1 MKDTSTR
8 KPKISNTKRFKL
20 YESMKSETKAAL
32 LAIRENIEMELFSS
46 EEGCI
51 VIQTQEEK
59 VEYTSNQVSRNLWKI
74 LDL

>member
-1 MKDTSTR
+1 MKDTLIR
-8 KPKISNTKRFKL
+8 KPKISSTKRFKL
-20 YESMKSETKAAL
+20 YERMESERKAAL

-51 VIQTQEEK
+51 VIQMQEEK
-59 VEYTSNQVSRNLWKI
+59 LEYASDQVSCKL

>member
-1 MKDTSTR
+1 
-8 KPKISNTKRFKL
+8 
-20 YESMKSETKAAL
+20 MKSEAKAVL

-59 VEYTSNQVSRNLWKI
+59 VEYTSDQVSRNLWEI
-74 LDL
+74 LDFILLVLNYGYIPSEYKKI

>member
-1 MKDTSTR
+1 
-8 KPKISNTKRFKL
+8 
-20 YESMKSETKAAL
+20 MKSETKAAL

-59 VEYTSNQVSRNLWKI
+59 VEYTSDQVSRNLWKI
-74 LDL
+74 LNL